1 MRLFT
6 STVKESGK
14 RGRLAGVTSS
24 LLFPSLQP
32 YLCSIWSEK
41 DGLHCPQGKIPK
53 DTAIICFARWKSGSD
68 HYTSNCPQPFSRD
81 VRLMCLF
88 VWTLWQLCNLLYT
101 PHPQCIWNL
110 LSSIPSARFLL
121 TGKYRGSIIFITK
134 ACGSPLGASN
144 SWRDDQGGKRLN
156 YIHCYFNIN
165 ILWFF
170 AQACMVYLTIL
181 LTKVSQMERAELDML
196 GTLFTVRRQWKED
209 SWHFTGWEQLFC
221 KAFTGLGFEKH

>member
-1 MRLFT
+1 MKVR
-6 STVKESGK
+6 EW
-14 RGRLAGVTSS
+14 
-24 LLFPSLQP
+24 P
-32 YLCSIWSEK
+32 
-41 DGLHCPQGKIPK
+41 LHIKLS
-53 DTAIICFARWKSGSD
+53 TAILQGRQAHVFVCLDTVAIM
-68 HYTSNCPQPFSRD
+68 QP
-81 VRLMCLF
+81 
-88 VWTLWQLCNLLYT
+88 TLHT
-101 PHPQCIWNL
+101 PPQCIWNL